1 MKTCPDC
8 GSRVYNLG
16 CTWCN
21 EEAYIAEQ
29 VEFDKDYGVHYQHG
43 DEPDRLAPAH
53 DGKQESQS

>member
-21 EEAYIAEQ
+21 EEAYIEEQ
-29 VEFDKDYGVHYQHG
+29 
-43 DEPDRLAPAH
+43 AAI
-53 DGKQESQS
+53 DGSDPPRFESACCGWPVRNGLCTKCKENV